1 MQGIVG
7 KKLRRGTGEWRDL
20 CVRAERDEGVKE
32 RRGGKKTGERDSQ
45 SGRLKGERDKKR
57 HNVRIFGKGEGEKV

>member
-20 CVRAERDEGVKE
+20 CVRAERDEGVKKGGGE
-32 RRGGKKTGERDSQ
+32 RRQE
-45 SGRLKGERDKKR
+45 KGTAK
-57 HNVRIFGKGEGEKV
+57 VEG

>member
-32 RRGGKKTGERDSQ
+32 RRGGKEDRRKGQPKWKAKGRER
-45 SGRLKGERDKKR
+45 
-57 HNVRIFGKGEGEKV
+57 

>member
-45 SGRLKGERDKKR
+45 SGRLKGERDKKDTT
-57 HNVRIFGKGEGEKV
+57 